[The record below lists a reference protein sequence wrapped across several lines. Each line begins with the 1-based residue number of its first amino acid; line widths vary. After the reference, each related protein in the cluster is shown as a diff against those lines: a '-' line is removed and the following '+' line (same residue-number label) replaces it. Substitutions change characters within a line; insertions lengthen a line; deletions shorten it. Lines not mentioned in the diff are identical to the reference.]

1 MLSREFDENLIR
13 RISEV
18 FYEDEVINLPP
29 APDVS
34 NYMMSEVSELK
45 YLALH

>member
-1 MLSREFDENLIR
+1 MPASREFNMNLLQ

-18 FYEDEVINLPP
+18 FYEDEVVNLPP

-34 NYMMSEVSELK
+34 DYMMPEVFELI
-45 YLALH
+45 